1 MNNLIII
8 EANFLLNF
16 LQFNHIAVGGV
27 LLFCNYWNGG
37 ISYGSAAKL
46 LVIEAI
52 SMIWW
57 HYHVPVANERFTND
71 IIHLNYKQSLET
83 KFLIRSNSR

>member
-8 EANFLLNF
+8 EANFILNF
-16 LQFNHIAVGGV
+16 LQFNHTAVGGV

-37 ISYGSAAKL
+37 ISYGSAGKL

-52 SMIWW
+52 NMIW
-57 HYHVPVANERFTND
+57 
-71 IIHLNYKQSLET
+71 
-83 KFLIRSNSR
+83 